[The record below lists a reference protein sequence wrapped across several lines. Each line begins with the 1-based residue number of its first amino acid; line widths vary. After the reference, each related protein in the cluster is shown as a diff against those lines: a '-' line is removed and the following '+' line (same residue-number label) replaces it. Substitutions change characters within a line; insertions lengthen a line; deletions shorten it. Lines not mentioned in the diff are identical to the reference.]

1 MDNTTTVNLVL
12 VTQVVKEG
20 SIKNIV
26 VVRTPTNET
35 NYKNN
40 KADNTTVVKPICDVE
55 ITKVVDKYRVY
66 VGDTVVWTIKVK
78 NNGPSTAKNVKVS
91 DLLPKGL
98 RVLDASVTKGSFNM
112 DTYEWTVNSL
122 AKGASATL
130 KLTTKVV
137 RSGFITNPVS
147 VKTTTK
153 ETDYTNNNANDTT
166 QGIPVADLELKKYA
180 DKEVYK
186 KGDKMYWTIVVT
198 NHGPSTAKDVV
209 VSDVMPSGVKFLS
222 FKASKGSYD
231 PTTGEWD
238 IGELAKGETV
248 TIVIYCN
255 VTAENGTITNTAV
268 VTSSTHDSNPKNNKG
283 TATITVEKTQ
293 EPVPPKMHPTG
304 NPIVMVVLSLLAII
318 GVTIRRKL

>member
-1 MDNTTTVNLVL
+1 
-12 VTQVVKEG
+12 
-20 SIKNIV
+20 
-26 VVRTPTNET
+26 
-35 NYKNN
+35 
-40 KADNTTVVKPICDVE
+40 
-55 ITKVVDKYRVY
+55 
-66 VGDTVVWTIKVK
+66 
-78 NNGPSTAKNVKVS
+78 
-91 DLLPKGL
+91 
-98 RVLDASVTKGSFNM
+98 
-112 DTYEWTVNSL
+112 
-122 AKGASATL
+122 
-130 KLTTKVV
+130 
-137 RSGFITNPVS
+137 
-147 VKTTTK
+147 
-153 ETDYTNNNANDTT
+153 
-166 QGIPVADLELKKYA
+166 
-180 DKEVYK
+180 
-186 KGDKMYWTIVVT
+186 MYWTIVVT

-255 VTAENGTITNTAV
+255 VTAENGTITSTAV
-268 VTSSTHDSNPKNNKG
+268 VTSSTHDSNPKNNKD